1 MDIQYTHPAYQLVQI
16 MNRIYENGMTTTS
29 GGNLSIADCEGNIW
43 ITPASVDK
51 GSLTPRD
58 ICCIKP
64 DGTPVGRN
72 LYKPSIEWP
81 IHVGIYKRRPD
92 LKALLHAHPP
102 ALVAFSCARTI
113 PNLRMVDNVY
123 RNLGQVE
130 LAAYALPGS
139 ASLGEKIADTFTDGY
154 NVVLME
160 NHGAMVGAADI
171 FAAFRA
177 FETLELIAAT
187 EVNANR
193 MGKIR
198 SLPAIRR
205 LTSATMP
212 TFIPVPP
219 TPSECAARREMIN
232 LIRRAYRQKFFSSTQ
247 GTYSMRLG
255 AETFLITPKDK
266 DRFYLEESD
275 LIMVHH
281 GRAEAGKTPS
291 GGVWL
296 HKAIYD
302 AHPDIS
308 AITGASPPCAM
319 AFAVTDAVFDT
330 RTIPESYIMLREVPR
345 VSWERLLND
354 PSTIAGII
362 SPSIPVLMIE
372 NSQILATGDTLIK
385 AFDRLEVAEAT
396 ARSIILAASIGE
408 IKHISE
414 SEVDEINTA
423 FNLEPSKK
431 SAKKSK
437 TEGVAE

>member
-43 ITPASVDK
+43 ITPSAVDK
-51 GSLTPRD
+51 GSLGPRD

-64 DGTPVGRN
+64 DGTPSQKN
-72 LYKPSIEWP
+72 LYPPSIEWP
-81 IHVGIYKRRPD
+81 IHVEIYKRRPD

-102 ALVAFSCARTI
+102 SLVAFSCARCI
-113 PNLRMVDNVY
+113 PNLRIVDNVY
-123 RNLGQVE
+123 RALGRVE

-139 ASLGEKIADTFTDGY
+139 MSLGEKIADTFTDGY
-154 NVVLME
+154 DIVLME
-160 NHGAMVGAADI
+160 NHGVMVGASDI
-171 FAAFRA
+171 FSAFRA
-177 FETLELIAAT
+177 FETLELIATT

-193 MGKIR
+193 MGTVR

-205 LTSATMP
+205 LTSAAMP

-247 GTYSMRLG
+247 GTYSVRLDK
-255 AETFLITPKDK
+255 ETFLITPKDK
-266 DRFYLEESD
+266 DRFYMEESD
-275 LIMVHH
+275 LIMIHH

-302 AHPDIS
+302 AHPEIS

-319 AFAVTDAVFDT
+319 AFACTDAEFDT

-345 VSWERLLND
+345 VAWEKLLND
-354 PSTIAGII
+354 PSAIAGII
-362 SPSIPVLMIE
+362 SPSVPVLMIE

-396 ARSIILAASIGE
+396 ARSIIAASNIGE

-414 SEVDEINTA
+414 AEVEEINAA
-423 FNLEPSKK
+423 FKLEP
-431 SAKKSK
+431 AKKRGK
-437 TEGVAE
+437 K

>member
-1 MDIQYTHPAYQLVQI
+1 MDTQYTHPAYKLVQI

-29 GGNLSIADCEGNIW
+29 GGNLSIADNEGNIW
-43 ITPASVDK
+43 ITPSSVDK
-51 GSLTPRD
+51 GSLSPRD

-81 IHVGIYKRRPD
+81 IHAGIYKRRPD

-102 ALVAFSCARTI
+102 ALVAFSCARAL

-123 RNLGQVE
+123 RALGRVGM
-130 LAAYALPGS
+130 ARYALPGS
-139 ASLGEKIADTFTDGY
+139 AGLGEKIADCFTEGY

-160 NHGAMVGAADI
+160 NHGVVVGAADI
-171 FAAFRA
+171 YAAFRA
-177 FETLELIAAT
+177 FETLELIATT
-187 EVNANR
+187 EVNANK
-193 MGKIR
+193 MGEIR
-198 SLPAIRR
+198 SLPEIRR

-247 GTYSMRLG
+247 GTYSVRLDK
-255 AETFLITPKDK
+255 ETFLITPKEK
-266 DRFYLEESD
+266 DRYNMEESD

-302 AHPDIS
+302 AHPEIS
-308 AITGASPPCAM
+308 AITGASPPNAM

-345 VSWERLLND
+345 VPWERLLKD
-354 PSTIAGII
+354 PGAIAGLI
-362 SPSIPVLMIE
+362 SPSVPVLMIE
-372 NSQILATGDTLIK
+372 NSQILATGDSLIK

-396 ARSIILAASIGE
+396 ARSIIAAKHIGE
-408 IKHISE
+408 IQHISE
-414 SEVDEINTA
+414 SEVEEINVA
-423 FNLEPSKK
+423 FKLEP
-431 SAKKSK
+431 AKKVGGK
-437 TEGVAE
+437 NK

>member
-1 MDIQYTHPAYQLVQI
+1 MDVQYKHPAYQLVQI

-43 ITPASVDK
+43 ITPSSVDK
-51 GSLTPRD
+51 GSLSPRD

-64 DGTPVGRN
+64 DGTPAARN

-81 IHVGIYKRRPD
+81 IHAQIYKRRPD

-102 ALVAFSCARTI
+102 ALVAFSCARAL

-123 RNLGQVE
+123 RALGRVE
-130 LAAYALPGS
+130 LAPYALPGS
-139 ASLGEKIADTFTDGY
+139 LELGGKIADSFSQGF

-160 NHGAMVGAADI
+160 NHGAMVGAVDI

-187 EVNANR
+187 EINANR
-193 MGKIR
+193 MGEIR
-198 SLPAIRR
+198 SLPEIGR
-205 LTSATMP
+205 LTAASMP

-219 TPSECAARREMIN
+219 TPSECTARREMVN

-247 GTYSMRLG
+247 GTFSVRLDK
-255 AETFLITPKDK
+255 ETFLITPKEK

-275 LIMVHH
+275 LIMIHH

-302 AHPDIS
+302 MHPEIS

-319 AFAVTDAVFDT
+319 AFAVTNAEFDT

-345 VSWERLLND
+345 VSWERLLED
-354 PSTIAGII
+354 PNAIAKII
-362 SPSIPVLMIE
+362 SPSVPVLMVE

-396 ARSIILAASIGE
+396 ARSIIAASSIGE

-414 SEVDEINTA
+414 DEVQEINTA
-423 FNLEPSKK
+423 FQLEPAK
-431 SAKKSK
+431 KKSK
-437 TEGVAE
+437 